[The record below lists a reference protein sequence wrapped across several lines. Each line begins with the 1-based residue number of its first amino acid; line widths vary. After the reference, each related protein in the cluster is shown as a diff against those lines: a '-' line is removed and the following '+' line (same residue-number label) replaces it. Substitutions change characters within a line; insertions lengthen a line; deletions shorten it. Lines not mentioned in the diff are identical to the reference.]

1 MILVDWRREWR
12 KKKSVVLRSPR
23 KTPVKIVQRSHIWAY
38 LPEESDRKRI
48 GKYLSFWK
56 EWYEKEERKAKLVQM
71 VSEKGWMFA
80 GFIPYLQGKFILDLR
95 KSFEEKDIKME
106 ERWSS
111 QVIDPRPYQNEA
123 LSEIIAKKRGI
134 ISMPTGLGKTTLAAM
149 TFASAPHA
157 RGLFICHTKDIF
169 SQAHEEF
176 ETLIGR
182 PIGMVGDGK
191 KMWNKRT
198 VGMIQSL
205 RSYIAAKNPLDII
218 IIDEAHHAPADT
230 YRDLL
235 KKVGCSVRIG
245 LTGTT
250 RPDEEGFYLSTG
262 LLGPTIY
269 DYSYQRGVEEG
280 YLSQAFVRFL
290 RPEIDFATAQEK
302 YFRKVYQKGIV
313 EHEDRN
319 RLIVREAGFLA
330 DQGKSVLIQVKALAH
345 GEILESMLEGRAD
358 YVHGGTSSEQRN
370 KVKTLL
376 NSKMGKL
383 IVISSPIWDEG
394 VNIPTLDAI
403 IIASGGRSEIK
414 AVQKVG
420 RGLRKTD
427 EKESVTIIDFWDMS
441 HTYLKR
447 HSKERMKV
455 YEEKGWII
463 KREFSFN

>member
-1 MILVDWRREWR
+1 
-12 KKKSVVLRSPR
+12 
-23 KTPVKIVQRSHIWAY
+23 
-38 LPEESDRKRI
+38 
-48 GKYLSFWK
+48 
-56 EWYEKEERKAKLVQM
+56 
-71 VSEKGWMFA
+71 
-80 GFIPYLQGKFILDLR
+80 
-95 KSFEEKDIKME
+95 
-106 ERWSS
+106 
-111 QVIDPRPYQNEA
+111 
-123 LSEIIAKKRGI
+123 
-134 ISMPTGLGKTTLAAM
+134 
-149 TFASAPHA
+149 
-157 RGLFICHTKDIF
+157 
-169 SQAHEEF
+169 
-176 ETLIGR
+176 
-182 PIGMVGDGK
+182 
-191 KMWNKRT
+191 
-198 VGMIQSL
+198 
-205 RSYIAAKNPLDII
+205 
-218 IIDEAHHAPADT
+218 
-230 YRDLL
+230 
-235 KKVGCSVRIG
+235 VRIG